1 MQNHN
6 EKYDEFKYQII
17 TETEDGKLKQIYWN
31 IAFGLQDVD
40 NLKPSEYMIEL
51 ATENIHGVKSYS
63 DVENEIKAYY
73 DKNPVIDK
81 NLNEQEADIVSV
93 RLVQLLSDKSF
104 RFDYNTYRIYHK
116 YLFDGLDIGISKKYI
131 GNFRDYNISK
141 SEPVLNG
148 ATVAYT
154 NHLLIKDTLEYD
166 FNEEKNYD
174 YSNKSYDEIISHIAT
189 FTSNIWQ
196 VHPFGEGNTRTTA
209 LFIQKYIQYLGLGDM
224 NNEIFK
230 DNSKYF
236 RNALVRANFR
246 DISKGIYEDDNF
258 LYKFFSNLLL
268 ETNYELNDQDLYVA
282 KDEEERTFDDI
293 ENDVKL

>member
-1 MQNHN
+1 
-6 EKYDEFKYQII
+6 
-17 TETEDGKLKQIYWN
+17 
-31 IAFGLQDVD
+31 
-40 NLKPSEYMIEL
+40 MIDL
-51 ATENIHGVKSYS
+51 AAENIHGKKSYN
-63 DVENEIKAYY
+63 DVESEISAYY
-73 DKNPVIDK
+73 DKKPEINK

-166 FNEEKNYD
+166 FNEEKNYN
-174 YSNKSYDEIISHIAT
+174 YSNKSHDEIISHIAT

-230 DNSKYF
+230 DNSRYF

-282 KDEEERTFDDI
+282 KEEEKNFDDI
-293 ENDVKL
+293 ENDVEL

>member
-1 MQNHN
+1 MQNYN
-6 EKYDEFKYQII
+6 EKYDEFKYEII

-31 IAFGLQDVD
+31 IAFGLQEVD
-40 NLKPSEYMIEL
+40 NLKPSEYMIDL
-51 ATENIHGVKSYS
+51 ATENIHGKKSYN
-63 DVENEIKAYY
+63 DVESEISAYY
-73 DKNPVIDK
+73 DKKPEINK

-166 FNEEKNYD
+166 FNEEKCYD
-174 YSNKSYDEIISHIAT
+174 YLNKSTDEIISHIAT

-209 LFIQKYIQYLGLGDM
+209 LFIQKYIQYLGLGEM

-230 DNSKYF
+230 DNSRYF

-246 DISKGIYEDDNF
+246 DISKGVYEDNNY
-258 LYKFFSNLLL
+258 LYKFFSNLLS
-268 ETNYELNDQDLYVA
+268 ETNYELS
-282 KDEEERTFDDI
+282 EEELFITKN
-293 ENDVKL
+293 EVSL

>member
-1 MQNHN
+1 MQNYN
-6 EKYDEFKYQII
+6 EKYDEFKYEII

-31 IAFGLQDVD
+31 IAFGLQEVD
-40 NLKPSEYMIEL
+40 NLKPSEYMIDL
-51 ATENIHGVKSYS
+51 ATENIHGKKSYN
-63 DVENEIKAYY
+63 DVESEISAYY
-73 DKNPVIDK
+73 DKKPEINK

-154 NHLLIKDTLEYD
+154 SHFLIKDTLEYD
-166 FNEEKNYD
+166 FNEEKCYD
-174 YSNKSYDEIISHIAT
+174 YLNKSTDEIISHIAT

-209 LFIQKYIQYLGLGDM
+209 LFIQKYIQYLGLGEM

-230 DNSKYF
+230 DNSRYL

-246 DISKGIYEDDNF
+246 DISKGVYEDNNY
-258 LYKFFSNLLL
+258 LYKFFSNLLS
-268 ETNYELNDQDLYVA
+268 ETNYELN
-282 KDEEERTFDDI
+282 EEELFITKN
-293 ENDVKL
+293 EVSL

>member
-1 MQNHN
+1 MQNYN
-6 EKYDEFKYQII
+6 EKYDEFKYEII

-31 IAFGLQDVD
+31 IAFGLQEVD
-40 NLKPSEYMIEL
+40 NLKPSEYMIDL
-51 ATENIHGVKSYS
+51 ATENIHGKKSYN
-63 DVENEIKAYY
+63 DVESEISAYY
-73 DKNPVIDK
+73 DKKPEINK

-141 SEPVLNG
+141 SEPDLNG

-166 FNEEKNYD
+166 FNEEKCYD
-174 YSNKSYDEIISHIAT
+174 YLNKSTDEIISHIAT

-209 LFIQKYIQYLGLGDM
+209 LFIQKYIQYLGLGEM

-230 DNSKYF
+230 DNSRYF

-246 DISKGIYEDDNF
+246 DISKGVYEDNNY
-258 LYKFFSNLLL
+258 LYKFFSNLLS
-268 ETNYELNDQDLYVA
+268 ETNYELN
-282 KDEEERTFDDI
+282 EEELFITKN
-293 ENDVKL
+293 EVSL

>member
-1 MQNHN
+1 MQSYN
-6 EKYDEFKYQII
+6 EKYDEFKYEII

-31 IAFGLQDVD
+31 IAFGLQEVD
-40 NLKPSEYMIEL
+40 NLKPSEYMIDL
-51 ATENIHGVKSYS
+51 ATENIHGKKSYN
-63 DVENEIKAYY
+63 DVESEISAYY
-73 DKNPVIDK
+73 DKKPEINK

-166 FNEEKNYD
+166 FNEEKCYD
-174 YSNKSYDEIISHIAT
+174 YLNKSTDEIISHIAT

-209 LFIQKYIQYLGLGDM
+209 LFIQKYIQYLGLGEM

-230 DNSKYF
+230 DNSRYF

-246 DISKGIYEDDNF
+246 DISKGVYEDNNY
-258 LYKFFSNLLL
+258 LYKFFSNLLI
-268 ETNYELNDQDLYVA
+268 ETNYELN
-282 KDEEERTFDDI
+282 EEELFITKN
-293 ENDVKL
+293 EVSL